1 MARRSKGPAKGQS
14 EKEFAVIGLGRFGAS
29 LARRLETMGHTVL
42 GVDGDLARVQ
52 AISDDITSAVAI
64 DVTNEDAIE
73 EVDIASFETAIVA
86 LDDDFEASA
95 LVVAYLKGLGIAH
108 VICVAETGRHRDILL
123 RIGADQVIVSDEDSG
138 LRLAETL
145 ATPNMQERVLLDA
158 HHSLAELKTP
168 GSLAT
173 RPVSSLAQYDTT
185 VLLIQRQDRLL
196 PCPSADTRLEQGDTL
211 FVVGQ
216 RDKLLEVASLP

>member
-1 MARRSKGPAKGQS
+1 
-14 EKEFAVIGLGRFGAS
+14 
-29 LARRLETMGHTVL
+29 MGHTVL

-64 DVTNEDAIE
+64 DVTNEDALE
-73 EVDIASFETAIVA
+73 EVDIASFETTIVA

-95 LVVAYLKGLGIAH
+95 LVVAYLKSVGIAR
-108 VICVAETGRHRDILL
+108 VICVAETARHRDILL

-138 LRLAETL
+138 MRLAETL

-168 GSLAT
+168 DSLAT